1 MSPLAAFLSH
11 ASLEAGDNQAQAG
24 QDAVQLMTVHASKGL
39 EFKAVFITG
48 LEEGLF
54 PHENSLNEEKG
65 LEEERRLMYVA
76 ITRARDRL
84 YISHTQS
91 RMLHGQVRYNLP
103 SRFLEELPKQSVKT
117 LTPKQKD
124 AMWSSHARQVQ
135 PSWGQG
141 GLVDERRSLKNP
153 TTSSIMVS
161 NTRPNA
167 EHGFYVGQN
176 VFHSKFGEGRI
187 IGFEGNGT
195 DTKAQV
201 GFARHGTKWLQLSI
215 AKLTAI

>member
-1 MSPLAAFLSH
+1 
-11 ASLEAGDNQAQAG
+11 
-24 QDAVQLMTVHASKGL
+24 
-39 EFKAVFITG
+39 VFITG

-54 PHENSLNEEKG
+54 PHENSLNEDKG

-103 SRFLEELPKQSVKT
+103 SRFLEELPKQSIKM

-124 AMWSSHARQVQ
+124 SAWSSHSRQVS
-135 PSWGQG
+135 PSWGHA
-141 GLVDERRSLKNP
+141 GLGDDRRATNQS
-153 TTSSIMVS
+153 TSSAVLVS
-161 NTRPNA
+161 DTRPKN

-187 IGFEGNGT
+187 INFEGNAP

-201 GFARHGTKWLQLSI
+201 NFSRHGTKWLQLSI
-215 AKLTAI
+215 AKLTAV